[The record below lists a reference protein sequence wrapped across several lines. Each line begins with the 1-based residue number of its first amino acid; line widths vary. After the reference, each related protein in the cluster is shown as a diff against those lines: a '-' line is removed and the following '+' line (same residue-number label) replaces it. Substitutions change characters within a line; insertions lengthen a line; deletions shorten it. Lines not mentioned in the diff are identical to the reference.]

1 MPSDRIPP
9 PPSLADICCTF
20 WGSGWEEH
28 LADVLDVPIEQ
39 VQGWDQNPS
48 TLPADLDKKL
58 YEIGHRRLEQIMVA
72 LRQLG
77 PCHLRR

>member
-1 MPSDRIPP
+1 MTSDLTPP
-9 PPSLADICCTF
+9 PPSLANMCCTF

-28 LADVLDVPIEQ
+28 LADLLDVPIEQ

-48 TLPADLDKKL
+48 TIPAGLDKKL
-58 YEIGHRRLEQIMVA
+58 YEIGHSRLEEIMSM

-77 PCHLRR
+77 ATYLRR